1 METPTEKKNLLEKI
15 LFIGLIFLGGFLIG
29 NFSPAIAA
37 NSTSKAV
44 AEKVDIKTFWKV
56 WDILDN
62 EFVTTKHR
70 NPGSSDADREAT
82 TSTSTLG
89 TDNLTTEEKRLYG
102 AIKGMVDAEG
112 DPYTTFF
119 IPSEAASFETE
130 IKGSFEGVGMEVG
143 KKDGIITVISPLP
156 GSPAEKAGLKA
167 GDKILKINTT
177 ITTDMT
183 IDTAVNLI
191 RGKKGT
197 EVSFS
202 IYREGVDKPVEIK
215 VVRDT
220 IDLPTI
226 TKNYDKG
233 TGVYTIKIHTFS
245 EQVSDLFTDAIKEF
259 KTTGSKKLI
268 IDLRGNPGGYLD
280 AAVDIASH
288 FIPQG
293 KVVVSQDYGKKR
305 ETEFLRSVGYG
316 TVGGD
321 VKVVVLVDGGSASA
335 SEILAGALQ
344 DYKLATLVGQKTF
357 GKGSVQEYIKVTP
370 TTGLKVTIARWLT
383 PLERSISVNGL
394 TPDIEVKI
402 TEDDFKNQVDSQQ
415 KKAVEILNK

>member
-1 METPTEKKNLLEKI
+1 MENSTEKKNYLEKV
-15 LFIGLIFLGGFLIG
+15 LFIGLIFLGGFFIG
-29 NFSPAIAA
+29 NFSPAIAS
-37 NSTSKAV
+37 NGTQKAV
-44 AEKVDIKTFWKV
+44 SEKVDIKTFWKV

-70 NPGSSDADREAT
+70 DPGSSDADREAT
-82 TSTSTLG
+82 STAST
-89 TDNLTTEEKRLYG
+89 TEDTLTTEEKRLYG

-143 KKDGIITVISPLP
+143 KKDNIITVISPLP

-167 GDKILKINTT
+167 GDKILKINST

-202 IYREGVDKPVEIK
+202 IYREGVDTPIEIK
-215 VVRDT
+215 VVRDV
-220 IDLPTI
+220 ISLPTI
-226 TKNYDKG
+226 TKNYDRG
-233 TGVYTIKIHTFS
+233 TGIYTIKIHSFS
-245 EQVSDLFTDAIKEF
+245 EQVSDLFTEAITEF

-268 IDLRGNPGGYLD
+268 IDVRGNPGGYLD

-305 ETEFLRSVGYG
+305 ETEFLRSAGFG
-316 TVGGD
+316 TVGAD

-383 PLERSISVNGL
+383 PLERSISINGL
-394 TPDIEVKI
+394 TPDVEVKI
-402 TEDDFKNQVDSQQ
+402 TEEDAKNLNDSQQ

>member
-1 METPTEKKNLLEKI
+1 MENSTGKSSLLEKV
-15 LFIGLIFLGGFLIG
+15 LFIGLIFFGGFLIG

-37 NSTSKAV
+37 KQV
-44 AEKVDIKTFWKV
+44 AGKVDINTFWKV

-70 NPGSSDADREAT
+70 DPLSSDSDREG
-82 TSTSTLG
+82 TSTITSSSTDDELSI
-89 TDNLTTEEKRLYG
+89 EEKRLFG
-102 AIKGMVDAEG
+102 AIKGMVEAEG

-119 IPSEAASFETE
+119 VPSEASSFETE

-156 GSPAEKAGLKA
+156 GSPSEKAGLKI
-167 GDKILKINTT
+167 GDKILKIDKT
-177 ITTDMT
+177 ITNDLT
-183 IDTAVNLI
+183 IDAAVNLI

-197 EVSFS
+197 TVTLTV
-202 IYREGVDKPVEIK
+202 YREGLDQPLEIK

-245 EQVSDLFTDAIKEF
+245 EQVADMFTDAINEF
-259 KTTGSKKLI
+259 KSTGSKKLI
-268 IDLRGNPGGYLD
+268 IDVRGNPGGYLD
-280 AAVDIASH
+280 SAVDIASH

-293 KVVVSQDYGKKR
+293 KVVVSQDYGKKKDI
-305 ETEFLRSVGYG
+305 EYLRSLGYG
-316 TVGGD
+316 TIGSD

-344 DYKLATLVGQKTF
+344 DYGLATLVGQKTF

-383 PLERSISVNGL
+383 PLGRSISINGL
-394 TPDIEVKI
+394 TPDVEVKI
-402 TEDDFKNQVDSQQ
+402 TEDDVKKLIDVQQ
-415 KKAVEILNK
+415 KKAVEILLK

>member
-1 METPTEKKNLLEKI
+1 
-15 LFIGLIFLGGFLIG
+15 
-29 NFSPAIAA
+29 
-37 NSTSKAV
+37 
-44 AEKVDIKTFWKV
+44 
-56 WDILDN
+56 
-62 EFVTTKHR
+62 
-70 NPGSSDADREAT
+70 
-82 TSTSTLG
+82 
-89 TDNLTTEEKRLYG
+89 
-102 AIKGMVDAEG
+102 MVDAEG

-119 IPSEAASFETE
+119 VPSEATSFETE

-167 GDKILKINTT
+167 GDKILKIDSTL
-177 ITTDMT
+177 TTDLT
-183 IDTAVNLI
+183 IDAAVNII

-197 EVSFS
+197 VVSFS
-202 IYREGVDKPVEIK
+202 VYREGNDKPLEIK
-215 VVRDT
+215 VTRDT

-233 TGVYTIKIHTFS
+233 TGVYTIKIHSFS
-245 EQVSDLFTDAIKEF
+245 EQVSDLFTEAVKEF
-259 KTTGSKKLI
+259 KSTGSKKLI
-268 IDLRGNPGGYLD
+268 IDLRNNPGGYLD
-280 AAVDIASH
+280 AAVDISSH

-305 ETEFLRSVGYG
+305 PTEFLKSVGYG
-316 TVGGD
+316 TIGTD

-394 TPDIEVKI
+394 TPDVEVKI
-402 TEDDFKNQVDSQQ
+402 TEEDAKNLVDTQQ